1 MNEANKNKNIFENQS
16 QPQGW
21 VNNQQSQ
28 PQQSQYKFGENNFF
42 EKPAQQST
50 NVFNPNTMKFGGDNQ
65 TKTFGSFSE
74 NKGSIFSQSQQAEQK
89 PNPFGQ
95 SQQSSLPQQSQQSSL
110 PQQQQQSSFPQQQQ
124 QSSFPQQQ
132 QQSSFP
138 KQQQSSFPQQQSSF
152 TQPQQSSPFN
162 QQSQQQGWPS
172 QGQNSF
178 MNQGFSS
185 GQGNAFGSQ
194 QQQFGS
200 SGSMFGQ
207 GGQGGSI
214 SPPPSNIN
222 PAMMKPRK

>member
-124 QSSFPQQQ
+124 
-132 QQSSFP
+132 
-138 KQQQSSFPQQQSSF
+138 SSFPQQQSSF

-162 QQSQQQGWPS
+162 QQSQQQGWSS

>member
-124 QSSFPQQQ
+124 
-132 QQSSFP
+132 
-138 KQQQSSFPQQQSSF
+138 SSFPQQQSSF